1 VLSTSRW
8 SGSLPGR
15 GCDTGN
21 LAASAHR
28 RMAGRR
34 ESETKQP
41 KYRCN
46 QSFGLAQRQAEDR
59 PPRQRGRDRQGRVA
73 GLAAARAAGLGL
85 HAAIAVSVN
94 HTVRL
99 PRWRKALS

>member
-1 VLSTSRW
+1 
-8 SGSLPGR
+8 
-15 GCDTGN
+15 
-21 LAASAHR
+21 
-28 RMAGRR
+28 MAGRR

-41 KYRCN
+41 KYRCD

-59 PPRQRGRDRQGRVA
+59 PQRQRRRDRQGRVA
-73 GLAAARAAGLGL
+73 GWPPRVPRGSAF